1 MEVLSMFKEK
11 MRAEERADGVQGGDR
26 SDTLSLAQGEDQ
38 RVGHDAVVSGEQQ
51 HCVLRQEGR
60 PLLSLEQL
68 HVPVETQAVLQEA
81 MVLTNACDLLSYLL
95 AAGEREARRLCDQ
108 VRRKGC
114 ERYAR
119 MPTSQLVGMK
129 TPEAGNERY
138 RCAVYTL
145 MQWNESHRPLEQWYI
160 TTVSIQKLVGGRKD
174 AIKAYVQAY
183 HEEVEEYH
191 RRLSIKSCSK
201 RKTTPV
207 DQLITIPEDPAAFPW
222 GQSVG
227 G

>member
-1 MEVLSMFKEK
+1 MEVLSMFREK
-11 MRAEERADGVQGGDR
+11 MRAEERADGVRGGDR
-26 SDTLSLAQGEDQ
+26 SDALPLAQGEDQ
-38 RVGHDAVVSGEQQ
+38 PVSHDAVAHQRQQ
-51 HCVLRQEGR
+51 HRVLRQEGL
-60 PLLSLEQL
+60 PMLSLEQL

-81 MVLTNACDLLSYLL
+81 MVLTGACDLLSYLL

-108 VRRKGC
+108 ARRKGC

-138 RCAVYTL
+138 RRAVYML

-183 HEEVEEYH
+183 HEEIEEH
-191 RRLSIKSCSK
+191 HERLSINLSYNCKAEPLE
-201 RKTTPV
+201 RM
-207 DQLITIPEDPAAFPW
+207 IMIPEDPMAFPW
-222 GQSVG
+222 GQPVEG
-227 G
+227 